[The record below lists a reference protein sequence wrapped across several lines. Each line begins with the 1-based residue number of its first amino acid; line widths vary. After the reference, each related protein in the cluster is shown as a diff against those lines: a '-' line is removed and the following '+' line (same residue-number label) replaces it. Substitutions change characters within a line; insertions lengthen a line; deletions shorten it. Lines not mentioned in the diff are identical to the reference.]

1 MRWQG
6 HMHRKGNEQGKVLI
20 HQSSEKVQGKEATLP
35 ESQLA
40 SWHSKNCGNNES
52 DTFS

>member
-6 HMHRKGNEQGKVLI
+6 YMHRKGNDQGNVKVINPLR
-20 HQSSEKVQGKEATLP
+20 SYMGKEAALP
-35 ESQLA
+35 EQSLA
-40 SWHSKNCGNNES
+40 IWHSKNCGNNES